1 MKNKIIITLLTLLLI
16 AGAGLKTIHNRYK
29 KEKAE
34 RERLEGNQSVLL
46 SDINT
51 YKAKNG
57 ELITRT
63 EALIQTESELKR
75 YNNELLAEVKNLRV
89 RVKDLQSHISITTET
104 TLEKTVV
111 LRDTLLLPYVKS
123 FEYNDDY
130 TTIRGALTK
139 DSVKLSYHS
148 TDSIQVFQHIEK
160 YKFLFIRWGVKN
172 EWWDIKNSNPHTT
185 IKGFEVT
192 KIIH

>member
-16 AGAGLKTIHNRYK
+16 AGAGMKTIHNRYK

-46 SDINT
+46 SDVNT

-63 EALIQTESELKR
+63 ESLIQTESELKR

-89 RVKDLQSHISITTET
+89 RVKDLQSHVSITTET

-139 DSVKLSYHS
+139 DSVKLSSHS

-160 YKFLFIRWGVKN
+160 HSFLFIRWGVKN

-185 IKGFEVT
+185 IKGFQVT

>member
-1 MKNKIIITLLTLLLI
+1 MKTKIIITLLTLLLI
-16 AGAGLKTIHNRYK
+16 AGAGMKTIHNRYK

-46 SDINT
+46 SDIST

-57 ELITRT
+57 EIITRT

-75 YNNELLAEVKNLRV
+75 YNTELLAEVKNLRV

-123 FEYNDDY
+123 FEYKDEY
-130 TTIRGALTK
+130 TTIKGALTK

-160 YKFLFIRWGVKN
+160 HSFLFIRWGVKN

>member
-16 AGAGLKTIHNRYK
+16 AGAGLKIIHNRYK

-34 RERLEGNQSVLL
+34 RVRLEQNQKVLL
-46 SDINT
+46 SDIST
-51 YKAKNG
+51 YIAKNG

-63 EALIQTESELKR
+63 EALQQTERELKK
-75 YNNELLAEVKNLRV
+75 YNSQLLSDLKNMRI

-111 LRDTLLLPYVKS
+111 LRDALLLPYVKS
-123 FEYNDDY
+123 FEYKDDY
-130 TTIRGALTK
+130 TTIKGALTK
-139 DSVKLSYHS
+139 DSAKLSYHS

-172 EWWDIKNSNPHTT
+172 EWWDVKNANPHTT

>member
-1 MKNKIIITLLTLLLI
+1 MKTKIIITLLTLLLI

-57 ELITRT
+57 ELVTRT
-63 EALIQTESELKR
+63 QSLIQTESELKR
-75 YNNELLAEVKNLRV
+75 YNTELLAEVKNLRV

-104 TLEKTVV
+104 TLEETVV

-139 DSVKLSYHS
+139 DSVKLSYYS

-160 YKFLFIRWGVKN
+160 HRFLFIRWGVKN
-172 EWWDIKNSNPHTT
+172 EWWDVRNANPHTI
-185 IKGFEVT
+185 IKGFEVI
-192 KIIH
+192 KVEH